1 MIGIRSIT
9 YQLPERFDKKELHVI
24 LNLSREWAKKYP
36 IIRTQR
42 ISLVPVHEPC
52 EYRTFSE
59 LSKICDV
66 SDIRWFNLPIDPWK
80 TSGKQERDA
89 LFKFAGSLLEEYGR
103 LFVNLLTFED
113 CRADQDIM
121 ERSAL
126 LIKKISQ
133 LSKNSKDNFRLGVS
147 ANVPADG
154 PFFPFT
160 KSSGEFGFS
169 IALEITQEINR
180 ICDYNLRDSLTELR
194 KKIRIRLGEQIFNIN
209 NIAIDLEKKYGL
221 VFHGFDFSIAPI
233 IAENGSVVP
242 ILQRLGVY
250 NFGKTGTMFATGFL
264 TDMIKSF
271 QKEFKSVGFSGVMY
285 SVLEDLDLCMI
296 NNQRGISLEELI
308 QVSTMCGC
316 GIDMIPVS
324 GDINIKELITI
335 FAEVYMVSS
344 RLNKPLGIRLLP
356 INCCRRNQISYTNLY
371 DDADFIANTKV
382 ISVDL
387 NIIENMGDQ
396 FHLLL

>member
-1 MIGIRSIT
+1 MIGIRSVT
-9 YQLPERFDKKELHVI
+9 YQLPEGFDKRELHVI
-24 LNLSREWAKKYP
+24 LNLSREWVKKYP

-52 EYRTFSE
+52 EYSTFSE
-59 LSKICDV
+59 LSQICDV

-80 TSGKQERDA
+80 TSGKQERDG
-89 LFKFAGSLLEEYGR
+89 LFKFAESVLENYGR
-103 LFVNLLTFED
+103 SFVNLLTFKDYE
-113 CRADQDIM
+113 ADQDIM
-121 ERSAL
+121 ERSAF
-126 LIKKISQ
+126 LIKRIGQ
-133 LSKNSKDNFRLGVS
+133 LSKNGKDNFRLGVS
-147 ANVPADG
+147 VNVPADG

-160 KSSGEFGFS
+160 KSSGKFGFS

-180 ICDYNLRDSLTELR
+180 FCDHNTRDSLIGLR
-194 KKIRIRLGEQIFNIN
+194 EKIRSRLAEQIFNIN
-209 NIAIDLEKKYGL
+209 NIALNLEERYGL
-221 VFHGFDFSIAPI
+221 EFHGFDFSIAPI

-271 QKEFKSVGFSGVMY
+271 QKEFKNVGFSGVMY

-316 GIDMIPVS
+316 GIDMVPVS
-324 GDINIKELITI
+324 GDISIKELITI

-356 INCCRRNQISYTNLY
+356 INCCRRNQIGYTNLY

-382 ISVDL
+382 IRVDL
-387 NIIENMGDQ
+387 NIIENMGER